1 MADFD
6 SHLPV
11 RGTSVDLQVGVADSA
26 DVRIDPAKEGGNLL
40 SIKTNTDK
48 LDVNLSTRLADATFT
63 ARINTLGQK
72 TMANSTPVVL
82 ASDQTSIPV
91 TIAGNQAVNLAQ
103 VGGVAVAL
111 GQTTMSASI
120 PVTIASN
127 QTALDVNNAKVAGT
141 ATSVNTGNADAG
153 TQRVVIASNQPAIP
167 VTFTPA
173 TLTNSFKYNT
183 AAAVAAGAS
192 NTHSYSPAS
201 PEKINQI
208 VVAASGQMKVEVQFG
223 TTGAEA
229 TIFVGFITTGNPTL
243 VIPFPDM
250 LEIASTQTIKIIR
263 TNRELLS
270 AQDLYSSIFVSA

>member
-11 RGTSVDLQVGVADSA
+11 RGTSVDLQVGLADSA
-26 DVRIDPAKEGGNLL
+26 DVRINPAKEDGNLA

-63 ARINTLGQK
+63 SRINTLGQK

-82 ASDQTSIPV
+82 ASDQTAIPV
-91 TIAGNQAVNLAQ
+91 TISGNQAVNLAQ

-127 QTALDVNNAKVAGT
+127 QSDLNVNNAKVSGT
-141 ATSVNTGNADAG
+141 AISVNTGNADAG

-167 VTFTPA
+167 VTFTPT
-173 TLTNSFKYNT
+173 TLTNTFKYNT

-192 NTHSYSPAS
+192 STHSYNPAVT
-201 PEKINQI
+201 EKINQI
-208 VVAASGQMKVEVQFG
+208 VASASGQMKVEVQFG

-243 VIPFPDM
+243 VIPFPDP

-270 AQDLYSSIFVSA
+270 AQDLYSSVFVSA